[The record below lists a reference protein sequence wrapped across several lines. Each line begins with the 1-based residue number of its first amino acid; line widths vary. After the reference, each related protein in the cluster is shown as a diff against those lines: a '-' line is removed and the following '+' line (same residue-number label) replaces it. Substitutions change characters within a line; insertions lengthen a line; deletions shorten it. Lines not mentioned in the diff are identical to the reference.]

1 MRTQTTGEEIANSI
15 IHGIGTALSVAAL
28 VILMVFAASSGDGW
42 RVTSLAIYGTTL
54 IFLYLMSTLYHS
66 ISNQRAKRIFRIMDH
81 SSIFILIAGTYTPI
95 VLVTLRGP
103 WGWTLFGVIWGIAIV
118 GIVFK
123 FLWVDRF
130 RALSI
135 SLYIAMGWL
144 ILIAVKPLIEF
155 APPKLILWIFL
166 GGICYT
172 FGILFY
178 RWKRL
183 PYHHAV
189 WHLFVM
195 AGSIMHFFGLLFHV
209 AS

>member
-1 MRTQTTGEEIANSI
+1 
-15 IHGIGTALSVAAL
+15 
-28 VILMVFAASSGDGW
+28 MVFAASSGDGW